1 MYCTTGTGNDL
12 PSALHSE
19 EIWKGFEM
27 GKLLLVTVP
36 MVLLALQKTR
46 SLIHTCKRDI
56 YCFSFFRFFGCFDF
70 EEVQRLHLSSF
81 SFFCVATAFVI
92 SSALRFIKE
101 VFISEVKKM

>member
-1 MYCTTGTGNDL
+1 MVEVILHWNLTTHTFMYVVD
-12 PSALHSE
+12 
-19 EIWKGFEM
+19 
-27 GKLLLVTVP
+27 
-36 MVLLALQKTR
+36 TR
-46 SLIHTCKRDI
+46 KKSHHFIV
-56 YCFSFFRFFGCFDF
+56 FRFFGCFDF